1 MRFVIMLADR
11 LKKSIEEIM
20 MMSMLE
26 IQMWAGYILNENQ
39 EHKKTM
45 NAQKNKSNPR
55 RGR

>member
-1 MRFVIMLADR
+1 MMLADR

-39 EHKKTM
+39 EQKKTM

>member
-1 MRFVIMLADR
+1 MMLADR

-26 IQMWAGYILNENQ
+26 IQMWAGYFTYESEEQ
-39 EHKKTM
+39 KRTM
-45 NAQKNKSNPR
+45 NAQKRKGNQP